1 MVKQSRPVLAAL
13 LFALLLLQPGCLL
26 LQARNAPPEVKYY
39 AAVADFNVAKGI
51 AAAYAESPS
60 SDIEV
65 IEKILDVATRGDT
78 VIMTINHTR
87 VNGDLSNLH
96 FDLAAK
102 QLTALSAR
110 LTRLAAERSGQ

>member
-1 MVKQSRPVLAAL
+1 MVKQSRSALVTL

-26 LQARNAPPEVKYY
+26 LQARDAPPEVKYY
-39 AAVADFNVAKGI
+39 AVVADFNVAKGI

-65 IEKILDVATRGDT
+65 IEKILDIATQGDKI
-78 VIMTINHTR
+78 IMTINHTR

-96 FDLAAK
+96 FELAAK
-102 QLTALSAR
+102 QLTALAAR
-110 LTRLAAERSGQ
+110 LTRLAAERSVQ